1 VAYIIRYS
9 ITKVYA
15 AKFKLWTVASIFKA
29 GGNDLGKPIG
39 ARAKSVVGVNK
50 SNILKAKTKPLT
62 GILFARYHKIP
73 KPKGNKIKPNWTSKY
88 LKALQN
94 QTDLQNFLKGIWN

>member
-15 AKFKLWTVASIFKA
+15 AKFKLRTIASVFKA

-39 ARAKSVVGVNK
+39 ARAKLVVGADK
-50 SNILKAKTKPLT
+50 SNTPKAKTKPLT
-62 GILFARYHKIP
+62 RILFARYHKIP
-73 KPKGNKIKPNWTSKY
+73 KPKENKIKPNWTPKY